1 MVVVE
6 DEEIAEILRNA
17 KTIAVVGCSRD
28 PAKPAHEVPKY
39 LQAHGYKIIPVNPF
53 ADEIL
58 GEKAFKTL
66 SEVKQKK
73 QKIETKNRTKIDV
86 VEVFRPNAECPQIAR
101 EAVALDPKPKV
112 FWMQLGI
119 DNAEA
124 AKLCEEHRVKVV
136 ANKCMMV
143 EHERLIKK

>member
-1 MVVVE
+1 MAVVE
-6 DEEIAEILRNA
+6 DEEIAEILQNA

-66 SEVKQKK
+66 SEVKRKK
-73 QKIETKNRTKIDV
+73 QRIDV
-86 VEVFRPNAECPQIAR
+86 VEVFRPNAECVQVAR

-124 AKLCEEHRVKVV
+124 AKLCEEHQVKVV

-143 EHERLIKK
+143 EHKRLIKK